1 MIKILTPIFYLMFI
15 KIPHA
20 EKLGGI
26 YMKKSI
32 IYNYLMEVKAS
43 NATMCQVQGTNKK
56 VLIATKDEF
65 IHFITVQP
73 EVIKRLIKTNEGFKA
88 FIRFDV

>member
-1 MIKILTPIFYLMFI
+1 
-15 KIPHA
+15 
-20 EKLGGI
+20 
-26 YMKKSI
+26 MKKSV
-32 IYNYLMEVKAS
+32 IYNYTMEVKES
-43 NATMCQVQGTNKK
+43 NATVYEVQGINNNIIT
-56 VLIATKDEF
+56 ATKEEF

>member
-1 MIKILTPIFYLMFI
+1 
-15 KIPHA
+15 
-20 EKLGGI
+20 
-26 YMKKSI
+26 MKKSV
-32 IYNYLMEVKAS
+32 IYNYTMEVKS
-43 NATMCQVQGTNKK
+43 SDATTSVYEVQGVNKN
-56 VLIATKDEF
+56 IITATKDEF

>member
-1 MIKILTPIFYLMFI
+1 
-15 KIPHA
+15 
-20 EKLGGI
+20 
-26 YMKKSI
+26 MKKSI

-43 NATMCQVQGTNKK
+43 NVTMCQVQGTNKK

-65 IHFITVQP
+65 IHFIEVQP
-73 EVIKRLIKTNEGFKA
+73 EVIRRLIKTNEGFKA